1 MHHIYRTEAIILSSR
16 PSGEAGKYL
25 TVLSK
30 DYGVLKIEAAAVRK
44 NDSKL
49 RQSIQDYSVA
59 EISFVRGKTGN
70 KLVNASFVSNFFYD
84 VNQPKL
90 LKSLTNV
97 FRLIEKMIIDEEN
110 DVTVFDL
117 LIETGDILKNSTET
131 FKIQS
136 EISKNDTNNEN
147 EFLKAV
153 EIVVVYKILNGL
165 GYVSSEGEYK
175 FIISEKINNG
185 LISRT
190 EALPKKDK
198 ENLIRLINQAINES
212 HL

>member
-30 DYGVLKIEAAAVRK
+30 DYGVLKIEAASVRK

-59 EISFVRGKTGN
+59 NISFVRGKTGN
-70 KLVNASFVSNFFYD
+70 KLVNASFILNFFYD
-84 VNQPKL
+84 LHQPVF
-90 LKSLTNV
+90 LKSIIKI
-97 FRLIEKMIIDEEN
+97 FRLIEKMITDEEKN
-110 DVTVFDL
+110 EIIFNL
-117 LIETGDILKNSTET
+117 LIEAGDILKSYKHLVKNETE
-131 FKIQS
+131 QLY
-136 EISKNDTNNEN
+136 
-147 EFLKAV
+147 FLKAFETV
-153 EIVVVYKILNGL
+153 MVYKILANL
-165 GYVSSEGEYK
+165 GYISDENEYW
-175 FIISEKINNG
+175 FIISEKIDLD
-185 LISRT
+185 LIKQVQEMSQNQ
-190 EALPKKDK
+190 K

>member
-59 EISFVRGKTGN
+59 DISFVRGKTGN
-70 KLVNASFVSNFFYD
+70 KLVNASFISNFFYD
-84 VNQPKL
+84 LNQPKL
-90 LKSLTNV
+90 LKSLTKV
-97 FRLIEKMIIDEEN
+97 FRLIEKMIVDEEK

-117 LIETGDILKNSTET
+117 LIETADLLKDRSVASKTET
-131 FKIQS
+131 
-136 EISKNDTNNEN
+136 EN
-147 EFLKAV
+147 TIFLKAL
-153 EIVVVYKILNGL
+153 EIIVVYKILAGL
-165 GYVSSEGEYK
+165 GYISAEGEFQYLL
-175 FIISEKINNG
+175 SEKISLD
-185 LISRT
+185 LI
-190 EALPKKDK
+190 KKI
-198 ENLIRLINQAINES
+198 ENTPNADRESLIRLINQAINES

>member
-25 TVLSK
+25 TALSK

-59 EISFVRGKTGN
+59 NISFVRGKTGN
-70 KLVNASFVSNFFYD
+70 KLVNASFISNFFYD
-84 VNQPKL
+84 LNQPKL
-90 LKSLTNV
+90 LKSLTKV
-97 FRLIEKMIIDEEN
+97 FRLIEKMIVDEEK
-110 DVTVFDL
+110 DITVFDL
-117 LIETGDILKNSTET
+117 LIETGEILRN
-131 FKIQS
+131 KI
-136 EISKNDTNNEN
+136 EISKEDLEHKD
-147 EFLKAV
+147 FLEAL
-153 EIVVVYKILNGL
+153 EIIVVYKILAGL
-165 GYVSSEGEYK
+165 GYVSGNGEYN
-175 FIISEKINNG
+175 FIISENIDNNLINKVQ
-185 LISRT
+185 IF
-190 EALPKKDK
+190 PKKDK

>member
-59 EISFVRGKTGN
+59 DISFVRGKTGN
-70 KLVNASFVSNFFYD
+70 KLVNASFISNFFYD
-84 VNQPKL
+84 LNQPKL
-90 LKSLTNV
+90 LKSLTKV
-97 FRLIEKMIIDEEN
+97 FRLIEKMIVDEEK

-117 LIETGDILKNSTET
+117 LIETADILKKNASILKTDLEYKD
-131 FKIQS
+131 FLES
-136 EISKNDTNNEN
+136 LEIM
-147 EFLKAV
+147 
-153 EIVVVYKILNGL
+153 VVYRILSGL
-165 GYVSSEGEYK
+165 GYISGDRECN
-175 FIISEKINNG
+175 FIISEKIDNN
-185 LISRT
+185 LIDKVKILS
-190 EALPKKDK
+190 KKDK

>member
-1 MHHIYRTEAIILSSR
+1 MHHIYRTEAIVLSSR

-59 EISFVRGKTGN
+59 NISFVRGKTGN

-84 VNQPKL
+84 LNQLKP
-90 LKSLTNV
+90 LKSLTKV
-97 FRLIEKMIIDEEN
+97 FRLIEKMIVDEEK

-117 LIETGDILKNSTET
+117 LIETTDLLKDRNKQTKTQSDLLKIDTEY
-131 FKIQS
+131 K
-136 EISKNDTNNEN
+136 D
-147 EFLKAV
+147 FLEAL
-153 EIVVVYKILNGL
+153 EIVVVYKILSGL
-165 GYVSSEGEYK
+165 GYISSDGEYD
-175 FIISEKINNG
+175 FIISEKIDNN
-185 LISRT
+185 LIDHVQN
-190 EALPKKDK
+190 LFKKDK

>member
-59 EISFVRGKTGN
+59 DISFVRGKTGN
-70 KLVNASFVSNFFYD
+70 KLVNASFASNFFYD
-84 VNQPKL
+84 LNQSKL
-90 LKSLTNV
+90 LKSLTKV
-97 FRLIEKMIIDEEN
+97 FRLIEKMIVDEEK
-110 DVTVFDL
+110 DITVFDL
-117 LIETGDILKNSTET
+117 LIETANLLKDRNKQTKTEILKTDLEH
-131 FKIQS
+131 K
-136 EISKNDTNNEN
+136 D
-147 EFLKAV
+147 FLEAL
-153 EIVVVYKILNGL
+153 EIVVVYKILAGL
-165 GYVSSEGEYK
+165 GYVSGDGEYN
-175 FIISEKINNG
+175 FIISEKIDNN
-185 LISRT
+185 LIDRVQIFS
-190 EALPKKDK
+190 KKDK

>member
-30 DYGVLKIEAAAVRK
+30 DYGVLKIEAVAVRK

-59 EISFVRGKTGN
+59 NISFVRGKTGN
-70 KLVNASFVSNFFYD
+70 KLVNASFILNFFYD
-84 VNQPKL
+84 LHQPVF
-90 LKSLTNV
+90 LKSIIKI
-97 FRLIEKMIIDEEN
+97 FRLIEKMITDEEKN
-110 DVTVFDL
+110 EIIFNL
-117 LIETGDILKNSTET
+117 LIEAGDILKSYKHLVKNETE
-131 FKIQS
+131 QLY
-136 EISKNDTNNEN
+136 
-147 EFLKAV
+147 FLKAF
-153 EIVVVYKILNGL
+153 ETIMVYKILANL
-165 GYVSSEGEYK
+165 GYISDENEYR
-175 FIISEKINNG
+175 FIISEKIDLD
-185 LISRT
+185 LIKQVQEMSQNQ
-190 EALPKKDK
+190 K

>member
-59 EISFVRGKTGN
+59 NISFVRGKTGN
-70 KLVNASFVSNFFYD
+70 KLVNASFIANFFYD

-90 LKSLTNV
+90 LKSLTKV
-97 FRLIEKMIIDEEN
+97 FRLIEKMIVDEEK

-117 LIETGDILKNSTET
+117 LIETGEILKDKNKQNKTQSDILKND
-131 FKIQS
+131 S
-136 EISKNDTNNEN
+136 EYKD
-147 EFLKAV
+147 FLEAL
-153 EIVVVYKILNGL
+153 EIVVVYKILAGL
-165 GYVSSEGEYK
+165 GYVSGDGEYN
-175 FIISEKINNG
+175 FIISEKIDDDLLVRVKN
-185 LISRT
+185 
-190 EALPKKDK
+190 LPKKDK
-198 ENLIRLINQAINES
+198 ENIIRLINQAINES

>member
-49 RQSIQDYSVA
+49 RQSIQDYSVSD
-59 EISFVRGKTGN
+59 ISFVRGKTGN

-84 VNQPKL
+84 LNQEKF
-90 LKSLTNV
+90 LKSLTKV
-97 FRLIEKMIIDEEN
+97 FRLIEKMIVDEEK
-110 DVTVFDL
+110 DVSVFDL
-117 LIETGDILKNSTET
+117 LIETGEVLK
-131 FKIQS
+131 S
-136 EISKNDTNNEN
+136 EPSKNDHEQT
-147 EFLKAV
+147 EFLKAL
-153 EIVVVYKILNGL
+153 EITVVYKILASL
-165 GYVSSEGEYK
+165 GYISGDNDYK
-175 FIISEKINNG
+175 FIILNTINFELVDQVKSLSN
-185 LISRT
+185 
-190 EALPKKDK
+190 KDQ